1 MIARGNLTLID
12 ARYPADYAAGHL
24 PEAISIPLDMSADR
38 RSQLLDDVSRGDPV
52 VIYCQSETCP
62 YSAVIAHRL
71 LNSGFYNVSIY
82 REGWTGWKRQI
93 ATRRRF
99 PGKRRPQPSAM
110 VVSGHMATPRHSRA
124 LFTRGCRIKNTTSCR
139 IFGSC

>member
-1 MIARGNLTLID
+1 LADNTVLSVIASEIPAVPQSGSFPEIDYTQLRAMIARGNLTLID

-82 REGWTGWKRQI
+82 REGWTGWKRQNSNP
-93 ATRRRF
+93 T
-99 PGKRRPQPSAM
+99 
-110 VVSGHMATPRHSRA
+110 TLPR
-124 LFTRGCRIKNTTSCR
+124 
-139 IFGSC
+139 